1 MLLVFTYLYRER
13 GHHTLSTVVDMI
25 AVVYLSYC
33 VVVGVAASDLAIV
46 VAKLVSLT
54 SVARVVVGE

>member
-1 MLLVFTYLYRER
+1 M
-13 GHHTLSTVVDMI
+13 STVVDMI

-33 VVVGVAASDLAIV
+33 VVVGVVASDLAIV

>member
-1 MLLVFTYLYRER
+1 M
-13 GHHTLSTVVDMI
+13 STVVDMI